1 MRSIR
6 SSVAIVPLVGLFV
19 AACSDS
25 TGTAGKVPVSLTIST
40 RQAAALALA
49 SAGPLTVDA
58 AANVLVITKAQVVL
72 DEIELKA
79 SATAVCTDMEE
90 EDHSGPG
97 GGDEEDDD
105 CEEMKLDPMLVDLPV
120 DGVTQLNVDAL
131 VPPGTY
137 RELEFKIDAVESGE
151 HASAAT
157 FLAAHPDFR
166 NVAVRVEGTFN
177 GQPFVFI
184 SHEDAKFEL
193 EFEPPVE
200 ITAGS
205 SNVTVLIDVLAWFK
219 NASGDFVDP
228 ANAGNAALINGNIKR
243 SFHAFEDDDHDGEDD
258 HHGSNS
264 GPGSHG

>member
-6 SSVAIVPLVGLFV
+6 SFLAVVPLVGLFA
-19 AACSDS
+19 AACSDA
-25 TGTAGKVPVSLTIST
+25 TGTAGKVPVSLSIST

-49 SAGPLTVDA
+49 SAGPVSATA

-72 DEIELKA
+72 DEIELK
-79 SATAVCTDMEE
+79 SSTTATCSDMEA
-90 EDHSGPG
+90 EDHG
-97 GGDEEDDD
+97 EHEDDNDD
-105 CEEMKLDPMLVDLPV
+105 CEEMKLDPTLVDLPV
-120 DGVTQLNVDAL
+120 DGVTQLNVGAL
-131 VPPGTY
+131 VPAGTY

-151 HASAAT
+151 HASAAA
-157 FLAAHPDFR
+157 FLTAHPDFR

-184 SHEDAKFEL
+184 SREDAKFEL
-193 EFEPPVE
+193 EFDPPVE

-219 NASGDFVDP
+219 NASGDFVNP
-228 ANAGNAALINGNIKR
+228 ADAANAALINGNIKR
-243 SFHAFEDDDHDGEDD
+243 SFHAFEDEDHDGEDD